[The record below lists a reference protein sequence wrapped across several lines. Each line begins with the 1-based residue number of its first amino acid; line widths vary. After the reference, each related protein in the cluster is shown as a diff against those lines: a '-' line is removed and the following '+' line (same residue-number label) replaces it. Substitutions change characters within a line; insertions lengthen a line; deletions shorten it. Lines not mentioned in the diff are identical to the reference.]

1 VREEVRVVRAA
12 EAQAEG
18 VAGEED
24 GHAGDDSAV
33 GATTGVA
40 KFAIRGAG

>member
-1 VREEVRVVRAA
+1 VRVVRAA
-12 EAQAEG
+12 ETQAEG
-18 VAGEED
+18 VAGEGD